1 MVGGTGDLEH
11 EVKVFILAAAVVA
24 QVQNDIAGLWLT
36 EAFLVLLLEILLL
49 MPVLVLL
56 GNAGQSCLLLM
67 LLLFILL
74 CCLGGCSFVCSNDT
88 LQDLL

>member
-11 EVKVFILAAAVVA
+11 EVKVFILAASVVA

-56 GNAGQSCLLLM
+56 GNAGQSCLLMM
-67 LLLFILL
+67 LLLFFLL
-74 CCLGGCSFVCSNDT
+74 RSLGSSSFVRSNDT